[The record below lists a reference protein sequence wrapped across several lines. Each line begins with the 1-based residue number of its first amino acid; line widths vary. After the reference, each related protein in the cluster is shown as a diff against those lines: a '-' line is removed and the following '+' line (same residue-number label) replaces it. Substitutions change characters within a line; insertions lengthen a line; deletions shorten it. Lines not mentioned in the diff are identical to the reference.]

1 MSVLVIGGTGFIG
14 ARAVK
19 FLVGQGEQVVV
30 MDLFPNLTRIKE
42 LEDQVSIIHG
52 SITSV
57 ETIIEAIRKYKV
69 SKILNTAYLL
79 ESESD
84 KYPQE
89 AVKVNLLGTN
99 NVFEAARIMGIKRV
113 IWASS
118 VAVYGDKK
126 RANGIPQNEDASC
139 LPITVYGA
147 GKQFSEFMIHF
158 YNEKYGMEIVGL
170 RPSPIYGTG
179 RSTGQ
184 TAWLS
189 DFIDMPL
196 RGEVARVPASPEQT
210 LEWCYVDDAAAA
222 FVAVCQHEGKCS
234 SDIYHIGGFRATVE
248 EVMGIVAREVPNT
261 DVEYGNRY
269 IYYLDAADNSR
280 IYRDIGF
287 ELKFDPEKGIKEHI
301 SCSVSRLKG
310 GSE

>member
-1 MSVLVIGGTGFIG
+1 MSILVIGGTGFIG
-14 ARAVK
+14 SRAVK
-19 FLVGQGEQVVV
+19 FLVEQGEQVVV

-42 LEDQVSIIHG
+42 NEDQVSVIHG
-52 SITSV
+52 SITSI

-84 KYPQE
+84 QYPQE

-126 RANGIPQNEDASC
+126 RANGVPQNEDALC
-139 LPITVYGA
+139 LPLTVYGA

-179 RSTGQ
+179 RSTGK

-196 RGEVARVPASPEQT
+196 RGEVASVPASSDQI

-222 FVAVCQHEGKCS
+222 FVAVCQYEGKCS
-234 SDIYHIGGFRATVE
+234 SDIYHIGGFRASVE

-287 ELKFDPEKGIKEHI
+287 ELKFDLERGIKEHI

-310 GSE
+310 GP